1 MSDSNGCRILFTAL
15 VVGLIMGALGFGA
28 GFLTHAVVVA
38 DLPGEALAALVEG
51 TATPS
56 QLDPTPP
63 PDAATVEVVPED
75 ESPTG
80 QPTPEPTPTPE
91 AVPTIEVP
99 PPTGTS
105 FDLFWEAWELIQRD
119 YYGDLPTEEEMTYG
133 AIRGAINTLGDPFTA
148 FMEPDL
154 ADISREDMSGTFE
167 GIGAYVTMRDGWLV
181 IVSTFEGQ
189 PAEAAGLRRDDI
201 VMQADGTPI
210 ENMSIYEAISL
221 IRGPAGT
228 SVRLTIL
235 REGEEP
241 FEVDV
246 TRARIDIPVVESE
259 MREDGIAYVQLLDFS
274 SEASAKLEEALEALL
289 EQNPSGLILDLRSN
303 PGGLLSES
311 ILTAGLFLPED
322 ELILIER
329 FKDGTERPYRSP
341 NRPVALEVPMVVL
354 VDAGSASASEI
365 VAGALQDLDRATLIG
380 ETTFGKGSV
389 QWLHELSNGAEL
401 RVTVARWF
409 TPADRAIH
417 GEGLEPDIAVE
428 LTVEDDEAERDPQLD
443 RAVEYLLTGQ

>member
-1 MSDSNGCRILFTAL
+1 MSDSNGCKILFTAL
-15 VVGLIMGALGFGA
+15 VVGVIMGALGFGA

-38 DLPGEALAALVEG
+38 DFPGEALAVLVEG
-51 TATPS
+51 TATPP
-56 QLDPTPP
+56 QLDPTSPP
-63 PDAATVEVVPED
+63 AAATVEAVPEVVTPD
-75 ESPTG
+75 G
-80 QPTPEPTPTPE
+80 QPTLEPAPQPEP
-91 AVPTIEVP
+91 VQTIEVP

-105 FDLFWEAWELIQRD
+105 FDLFWEAWEVIQSD
-119 YYGDLPTEEEMTYG
+119 FYGDLPTEEEMTYG
-133 AIRGAINTLGDPFTA
+133 AIQGAITTLEDPYTA
-148 FMEPDL
+148 FMEPQL
-154 ADISREDMSGTFE
+154 ADISRENMSGAFE

-189 PAEAAGLRRDDI
+189 PAEEAGLRRDDI

-241 FEVDV
+241 FQVDV

-274 SEASAKLEEALEALL
+274 SDASSKLQEAVEALL
-289 EQNPSGLILDLRSN
+289 KENPSGLILDLRSN
-303 PGGLLSES
+303 PGGLLNEAV
-311 ILTAGLFLPED
+311 LTAGLFLPQD
-322 ELILIER
+322 QLVLIER
-329 FKDGTERPYRSP
+329 SKDGTEHPYRSP
-341 NRPVALEVPMVVL
+341 NSPVALEVPMVVL

-365 VAGALQDLDRATLIG
+365 VAGALQDHNRATLIG
-380 ETTFGKGSV
+380 ETTLGKGSV
-389 QWLHELSNGAEL
+389 QWRRELSNGSEI

-417 GEGLEPDIAVE
+417 GEGLEPDVAVE
-428 LTVEDDEAERDPQLD
+428 LTVEDDEAGRDPQLD
-443 RAVEYLLTGQ
+443 RAVEYLLTEQ